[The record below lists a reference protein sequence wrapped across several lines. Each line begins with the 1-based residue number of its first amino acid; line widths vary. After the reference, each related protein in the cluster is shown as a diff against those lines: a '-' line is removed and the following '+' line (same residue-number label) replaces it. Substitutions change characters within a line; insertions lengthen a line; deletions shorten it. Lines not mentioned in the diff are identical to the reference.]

1 MFILDGYSELIGST
15 YADKNGHFAL
25 ELETA
30 LPEGMIVSLTAT
42 DEAGNYSGMSTYFY
56 DEEEEDYTDHEDG
69 DDLQVII
76 TSQRE
81 SGLDNQNNTLV
92 LRSARVKKLPKTGDS
107 FPVASAGGLI
117 ILSAAYLLLR
127 KPNMR

>member
-1 MFILDGYSELIGST
+1 
-15 YADKNGHFAL
+15 
-25 ELETA
+25 
-30 LPEGMIVSLTAT
+30 MIVSLTAT

-56 DEEEEDYTDHEDG
+56 DEEEEDYTDHEDGGPDG

-107 FPVASAGGLI
+107 FPAASAGGLL